1 MQKRTKKSSAKS
13 TDVVTNVTE
22 VESAETEPSAEAV
35 VEAAIVV
42 DSPPETLS
50 EEVIAEVVAES
61 SVSESSDAVAAGPR
75 TLSIDIGGSGVKMMV
90 LDENGVPLTER
101 ARRDT
106 PQPAK
111 PQPIVDVIVE
121 LANSQTVS
129 FDRIS
134 VGFPGVVHEGVVY
147 TAPNLDPD
155 WRGYDL
161 AGTLAQVLGK
171 PARVANDADVQ
182 GYGAIEGR
190 GVELVLTLGTGLGSA
205 LFVDG
210 RLVPNLELA
219 HHPFRKD
226 CTYEEQLGRAALD
239 KAGKKKW
246 NKRVKTA
253 IELLARI
260 INYRALYIGGGN
272 AKKLQGDLPTN
283 VKTVSNEAGILG
295 GIALWRY

>member
-1 MQKRTKKSSAKS
+1 MAIRKSKKTPPTPAVEDVTQEATPSETVENAHAEAISSAP
-13 TDVVTNVTE
+13 
-22 VESAETEPSAEAV
+22 AE
-35 VEAAIVV
+35 
-42 DSPPETLS
+42 
-50 EEVIAEVVAES
+50 VAES
-61 SVSESSDAVAAGPR
+61 AATATESTATETTGPK
-75 TLSIDIGGSGVKMMV
+75 TLSVDIGGSGVKLMV
-90 LDENGVPLTER
+90 LDENGKPLTER
-101 ARRDT
+101 ARQDT

-111 PQPIVDVIVE
+111 PQPIVDVIVA
-121 LANSQTVS
+121 LANSQTVG

-134 VGFPGVVHEGVVY
+134 VGFPGVVHGGVVY

-161 AGTLAQVLGK
+161 AGTLSQILGK
-171 PARVANDADVQ
+171 PTRVANDADVQ
-182 GYGAIEGR
+182 GFGAIEGK
-190 GVELVLTLGTGLGSA
+190 GLELVLTLGTGLGSA
-205 LFVDG
+205 LFIDG

-219 HHPFRKD
+219 HHPFRND
-226 CTYEEQLGRAALD
+226 CTYEEQLGRIALD

-246 NKRVKTA
+246 NKRVRKA

-283 VKTVSNEAGILG
+283 VSTVSNEAGILG

>member
-1 MQKRTKKSSAKS
+1 MAIRKSPKKRVAAPVEEA
-13 TDVVTNVTE
+13 VVAEVVENAEETPSESVSE
-22 VESAETEPSAEAV
+22 DKVESATESATAEAV
-35 VEAAIVV
+35 VESTESENTETPVV
-42 DSPPETLS
+42 
-50 EEVIAEVVAES
+50 ES
-61 SVSESSDAVAAGPR
+61 TGLR
-75 TLSIDIGGSGVKMMV
+75 TLSVDIGGSGVKLMV
-90 LDENGVPLTER
+90 LDENGTPLTER
-101 ARRDT
+101 ARQDT

-111 PQPIVDVIVE
+111 PQPIVDVIVA

-129 FDRIS
+129 YDRIS
-134 VGFPGVVHEGVVY
+134 VGFPGVVHDGVVY

-161 AGTLAQVLGK
+161 ADTLSQVLGK

-182 GYGAIEGR
+182 GFGAIEGK
-190 GVELVLTLGTGLGSA
+190 GLELVLTLGTGLGSA
-205 LFVDG
+205 LFIDG

-246 NKRVKTA
+246 NKRVKKA
-253 IELLARI
+253 IELLAKI

-272 AKKLQGDLPTN
+272 AKKLSNDLPTN
-283 VKTVSNEAGILG
+283 VHTVSNEAGILG
-295 GIALWRY
+295 GIALWRN

>member
-1 MQKRTKKSSAKS
+1 MQRKPRKSGIKS
-13 TDVVTNVTE
+13 L
-22 VESAETEPSAEAV
+22 
-35 VEAAIVV
+35 VEAAT
-42 DSPPETLS
+42 ETSSQLTETA
-50 EEVIAEVVAES
+50 EEATEVTEATETTPAEVVIEDSPAPE
-61 SVSESSDAVAAGPR
+61 VGPR

-111 PQPIVDVIVE
+111 PQPIVEVIIE

-134 VGFPGVVHEGVVY
+134 VGFPGVVHDGVVY

-161 AGTLAQVLGK
+161 ASTLSQALGK

-182 GYGAIEGR
+182 GFGAIEGK
-190 GVELVLTLGTGLGSA
+190 GLELVLTLGTGLGSA
-205 LFVDG
+205 LFIDG

-226 CTYEEQLGRAALD
+226 CTYEQQLGRAALD

-246 NKRVKTA
+246 NKRVRKA

-260 INYRALYIGGGN
+260 VNYRKLYIGGGN
-272 AKKLQGDLPTN
+272 AKKLEGELPTN
-283 VKTVSNEAGILG
+283 VQTVSNEAGILG
-295 GIALWRY
+295 GIALWKF

>member
-1 MQKRTKKSSAKS
+1 MAIRKSSKKSSTPTPEVENPVAAESS
-13 TDVVTNVTE
+13 T
-22 VESAETEPSAEAV
+22 VESAPVEVAV
-35 VEAAIVV
+35 ESIPVEVA
-42 DSPPETLS
+42 
-50 EEVIAEVVAES
+50 AES
-61 SVSESSDAVAAGPR
+61 ASVEVAVESAPAESTETPLAESTGPR
-75 TLSIDIGGSGVKMMV
+75 TLSVDIGGSGVKLMV
-90 LDENGVPLTER
+90 LDENGKPLTER
-101 ARRDT
+101 ARQDT

-111 PQPIVDVIVE
+111 PQPIVDVIVA
-121 LANSQTVS
+121 LANSQTVG

-155 WRGYDL
+155 WQGYDL
-161 AGTLAQVLGK
+161 AGTLSQVLGK

-182 GYGAIEGR
+182 GFGAIEGK
-190 GVELVLTLGTGLGSA
+190 GLELVLTLGTGLGSA
-205 LFVDG
+205 LFIDG

-226 CTYEEQLGRAALD
+226 CTYEEQLGRIALD

-246 NKRVKTA
+246 NKRVRTA

-272 AKKLQGDLPTN
+272 AKKLQGELPTN
-283 VKTVSNEAGILG
+283 VHTVSNEAGILG

>member
-1 MQKRTKKSSAKS
+1 MQKTPRKPRVKATVEESTENSSQ
-13 TDVVTNVTE
+13 TTE
-22 VESAETEPSAEAV
+22 ATETAEATEAVHAAPSADE
-35 VEAAIVV
+35 
-42 DSPPETLS
+42 
-50 EEVIAEVVAES
+50 
-61 SVSESSDAVAAGPR
+61 VSEATTNSPAPESTGPK

-111 PQPIVDVIVE
+111 PQPIVEVIIE
-121 LANSQTVS
+121 LANGQTVS

-134 VGFPGVVHEGVVY
+134 VGFPGVVHDGVVY

-161 AGTLAQVLGK
+161 ASTLSQALGK

-182 GYGAIEGR
+182 GFGAIEGK
-190 GVELVLTLGTGLGSA
+190 GLELVLTVGTGLGSA
-205 LFVDG
+205 LFIDG

-246 NKRVKTA
+246 NKRVRKA

-260 INYRALYIGGGN
+260 VNYRKLYIGGGN
-272 AKKLQGDLPTN
+272 AKKLTGELPTN
-283 VKTVSNEAGILG
+283 VETVSNEAGILG